1 MFTDNKSNLIR
12 GMVIGLAAGAA
23 LGFVLT
29 PKSKDTKRTINRC
42 IHTATSVVGGIAELL
57 H

>member
-1 MFTDNKSNLIR
+1 MFTDNKSNLLR

-23 LGFVLT
+23 IGFAVT

-42 IHTATSVVGGIAELL
+42 IHTASSVVDGIVGLL